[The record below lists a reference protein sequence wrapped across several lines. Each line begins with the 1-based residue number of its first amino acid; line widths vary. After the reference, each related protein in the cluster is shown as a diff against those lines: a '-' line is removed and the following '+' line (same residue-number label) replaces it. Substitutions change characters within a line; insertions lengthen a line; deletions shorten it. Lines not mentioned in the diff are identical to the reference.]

1 MKKKLARSDLA
12 IFSDGIQQDIHIHR

>member
-12 IFSDGIQQDIHIHR
+12 IFSDGIQQDSHVHQ